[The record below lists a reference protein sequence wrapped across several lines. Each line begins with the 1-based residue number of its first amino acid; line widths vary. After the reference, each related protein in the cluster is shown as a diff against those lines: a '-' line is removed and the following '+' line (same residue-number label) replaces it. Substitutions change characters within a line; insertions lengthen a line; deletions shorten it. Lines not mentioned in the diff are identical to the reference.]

1 MIQRVLE
8 QQRAISDILSRDRK
22 SRHLV
27 PSWQDLDVLESINQA
42 LQECIDAL
50 SGERYLSVS

>member
-42 LQECIDAL
+42 LQEFIDAL